1 LAYLKQNVLIPTDLV
16 KKNEQEENKPSNA
29 SMITQTQYS
38 ELVDLIATMKDDQI
52 ELREK
57 LVSTQEQVAL
67 LSEALM
73 KPAGYVGQEPNQ

>member
-1 LAYLKQNVLIPTDLV
+1 MGGT
-16 KKNEQEENKPSNA
+16 E
-29 SMITQTQYS
+29 YS
-38 ELVDLIATMKDDQI
+38 ELLDLIATMKDDQI

-57 LVSTQEQVAL
+57 LASTQEQVAL

>member
-1 LAYLKQNVLIPTDLV
+1 
-16 KKNEQEENKPSNA
+16 
-29 SMITQTQYS
+29 MITQTQHA

-57 LVSTQEQVAL
+57 LAGTQEQVAL

-73 KPAGYVGQEPNQ
+73 KPAGYVSQEPNQ